1 MKKLRSNSK
10 EVREA
15 IKLHLVE
22 ISQNDDVEIE
32 TVEQAI
38 KYIVNRFY
46 NEMIKYNKHYT
57 NNIKV
62 ISYQEIFTD
71 WLNGLALHTY
81 YMTDDII
88 KYLHEIGL
96 YGKDEQQEQE
106 KSADLYYY
114 LIFREVKKDLYQF
127 INEVAEGR

>member
-15 IKLHLVE
+15 IKQHLVE
-22 ISQNDDVEIE
+22 ISQKDDVEVK
-32 TVEQAI
+32 TVNQAI

-46 NEMIKYNKHYT
+46 NEMIKKYNKHS
-57 NNIKV
+57 V
-62 ISYQEIFTD
+62 SYQDLFIY

-81 YMTDDII
+81 YYTDDII
-88 KYLHEIGL
+88 NYLHSIGL
-96 YGKDEQQEQE
+96 YGRDEKQEQE

-114 LIFREVKKDLYQF
+114 LIFKEVKNDLFQF
-127 INEVAEGR
+127 INEVAEGL